1 MKSSLAAL
9 ALIISISCVLP
20 ATAAEGD
27 PAAPVHQLNDAL
39 LDVMK
44 QGDKLD
50 IQGREAKLK
59 PVIASAYDMPA
70 VTKATL
76 GVAANKLSP
85 EDLAKLSDAYA
96 HLSVATY
103 ADQFT
108 KFNGERFEVG
118 QPHPGANGATVVPS
132 FIVGSDG
139 NRTAIDYVMH
149 EDGGK
154 WGIVDVLF
162 NGSISQIA
170 VRRSELVPIFRQQG
184 LQGLIDA
191 LDKKTQAMEKK

>member
-1 MKSSLAAL
+1 MKSSFAAL
-9 ALIISISCVLP
+9 VLILSSVCVLP
-20 ATAAEGD
+20 ATAEGD
-27 PAAPVHQLNDAL
+27 PAAPVHQLCDGLIDA
-39 LDVMK
+39 MK
-44 QGDKLD
+44 LGDKAG
-50 IQGREAKLK
+50 IQGREDKLK

-85 EDLAKLSDAYA
+85 EDLTKLSDAYA

-103 ADQFT
+103 ADQFS
-108 KFNGERFEVG
+108 KYGGERFEVG
-118 QPHPGANGATVVPS
+118 QPRPGANGTTVVPS
-132 FIVGSDG
+132 FIITGDG

-149 EDGGK
+149 EENGK
-154 WGIVDVLF
+154 WGIVDILF
-162 NGSISQIA
+162 NGSISQVA
-170 VRRSELVPIFRQQG
+170 VRRSELVPIYRQNG